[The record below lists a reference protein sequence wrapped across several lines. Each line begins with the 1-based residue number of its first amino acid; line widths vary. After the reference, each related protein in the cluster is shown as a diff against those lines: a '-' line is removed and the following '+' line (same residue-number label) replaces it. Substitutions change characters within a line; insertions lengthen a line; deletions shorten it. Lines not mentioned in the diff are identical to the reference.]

1 MFTSITVAAVASSV
15 ASDAVFTSLTDSFLV
30 SVCFVRLSDLVE
42 AENTLGVFPPS
53 ENPIPILTA
62 KGDAEVAEAIIAEAE
77 KQGVFIAE
85 DKRLVSLLSQVEL
98 NEEIP
103 ENLYV
108 SVAVIL
114 SWVYWLKGMRP
125 EDNKDI

>member
-1 MFTSITVAAVASSV
+1 MNKKKIKKAVA
-15 ASDAVFTSLTDSFLV
+15 L
-30 SVCFVRLSDLVE
+30 E
-42 AENTLGVFPPS
+42 YG

-62 KGDAEVAEAIIAEAE
+62 KGDGEVAEAIIAEAE

>member
-1 MFTSITVAAVASSV
+1 MCIR
-15 ASDAVFTSLTDSFLV
+15 DS
-30 SVCFVRLSDLVE
+30 
-42 AENTLGVFPPS
+42 
-53 ENPIPILTA
+53 PIPILTA
-62 KGDAEVAEAIIAEAE
+62 KGDAEVAEAIIAEAQ

>member
-1 MFTSITVAAVASSV
+1 MGTRNLVKALKYKKQKPDWVFFASTSHVYKLNKKKIKKAVA
-15 ASDAVFTSLTDSFLV
+15 L
-30 SVCFVRLSDLVE
+30 E
-42 AENTLGVFPPS
+42 YG

>member
-1 MFTSITVAAVASSV
+1 MNKGKIKKAVA
-15 ASDAVFTSLTDSFLV
+15 L
-30 SVCFVRLSDLVE
+30 E
-42 AENTLGVFPPS
+42 YG

>member
-1 MFTSITVAAVASSV
+1 MNKKKIKKAVA
-15 ASDAVFTSLTDSFLV
+15 L
-30 SVCFVRLSDLVE
+30 E
-42 AENTLGVFPPS
+42 YG

-62 KGDAEVAEAIIAEAE
+62 KGDAEVAE

>member
-1 MFTSITVAAVASSV
+1 MNKKKIKKAVA
-15 ASDAVFTSLTDSFLV
+15 L
-30 SVCFVRLSDLVE
+30 E
-42 AENTLGVFPPS
+42 YG
-53 ENPIPILTA
+53 ENPTPILTA

>member
-1 MFTSITVAAVASSV
+1 MNKKKIKKAVA
-15 ASDAVFTSLTDSFLV
+15 L
-30 SVCFVRLSDLVE
+30 E
-42 AENTLGVFPPS
+42 YG
-53 ENPIPILTA
+53 ENPIEILTA
-62 KGDAEVAEAIIAEAE
+62 KVDAEVAEAIIAEAE

>member
-1 MFTSITVAAVASSV
+1 M
-15 ASDAVFTSLTDSFLV
+15 
-30 SVCFVRLSDLVE
+30 
-42 AENTLGVFPPS
+42 
-53 ENPIPILTA
+53 TA

>member
-53 ENPIPILTA
+53 ENPIPILVLCTI
-62 KGDAEVAEAIIAEAE
+62 GDI
-77 KQGVFIAE
+77 
-85 DKRLVSLLSQVEL
+85 
-98 NEEIP
+98 
-103 ENLYV
+103 
-108 SVAVIL
+108 SVDIL
-114 SWVYWLKGMRP
+114 IG
-125 EDNKDI
+125 

>member
-1 MFTSITVAAVASSV
+1 MNKKKIKKAVA
-15 ASDAVFTSLTDSFLV
+15 L
-30 SVCFVRLSDLVE
+30 E
-42 AENTLGVFPPS
+42 YG

-62 KGDAEVAEAIIAEAE
+62 KGDAGVAEAIIAEAE

-103 ENLYV
+103 ESLYV

>member
-1 MFTSITVAAVASSV
+1 MNKKKIKKAVA
-15 ASDAVFTSLTDSFLV
+15 L
-30 SVCFVRLSDLVE
+30 E
-42 AENTLGVFPPS
+42 YG

-62 KGDAEVAEAIIAEAE
+62 KGGAEVAEAIIAEAE

>member
-1 MFTSITVAAVASSV
+1 MYK
-15 ASDAVFTSLTDSFLV
+15 
-30 SVCFVRLSDLVE
+30 RQ
-42 AENTLGVFPPS
+42 
-53 ENPIPILTA
+53 
-62 KGDAEVAEAIIAEAE
+62 EVAEAIIAEAE